1 VPNTSEVT
9 GNISFADSNANDTLS
24 ASVTPDDSGNAGAFS
39 LDPATEA
46 NGTASVGFEFMP
58 SNDQLNLA
66 PGQTVT
72 QSYNVSL
79 TDAQNPAENVNQTV
93 SVSISGPG
101 NDNFVFEPG
110 IGADAIV
117 NFNPQ
122 NDTIEL
128 DHFANANRPGT
139 AIADHHGHTW

>member
-1 VPNTSEVT
+1 
-9 GNISFADSNANDTLS
+9 
-24 ASVTPDDSGNAGAFS
+24 
-39 LDPATEA
+39 
-46 NGTASVGFEFMP
+46 M
-58 SNDQLNLA
+58 
-66 PGQTVT
+66 T
-72 QSYNVSL
+72 QSYNVRL

-128 DHFANANRPGT
+128 DHFANIHNVQELAAAITTDTHGNAVLELGHGDSITIPGLTSLQQANLQSLVHLH
-139 AIADHHGHTW
+139 A